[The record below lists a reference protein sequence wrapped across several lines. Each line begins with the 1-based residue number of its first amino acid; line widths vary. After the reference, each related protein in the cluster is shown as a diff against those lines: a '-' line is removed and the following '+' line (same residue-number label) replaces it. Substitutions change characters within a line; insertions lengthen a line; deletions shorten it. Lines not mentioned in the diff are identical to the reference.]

1 MTMMGLVSNF
11 FVHCV
16 DDVPGDDASIRVWF
30 TDLDQQKT
38 ETTQFSW
45 LSTSE
50 KVRAARLKSPL
61 ARQRYVTSRVFT
73 RRLLSDLTGILPE
86 NLEILADK
94 CGKPYLNLPVAAHHL
109 SSESLLRF
117 NISHSENAFC
127 IATALGSRVGVDI
140 EVVNP
145 NLDVLAISDASLQPE
160 DIDRVQRSSLDER
173 SLVFYRIWTRRE
185 AFAKMLGHGVS
196 SDHVHAAPAPSWSLR
211 SLEFT
216 LSEKQIEGSLAIA
229 VPNNQFDD
237 PFSRLP

>member
-61 ARQRYVTSRVFT
+61 ERQRYVASCVSMRH
-73 RRLLSDLTGILPE
+73 LLSGLTGILPE
-86 NLEILADK
+86 NLEILRDT
-94 CGKPYLNLPVAAHHL
+94 CGKPYLSLPAPGRHL
-109 SSESLLRF
+109 PLESLLSF
-117 NISHSENAFC
+117 NISHSENCLC
-127 IATALGSRVGVDI
+127 IATAVGYHIGVDI

-145 NLDVLAISDASLQPE
+145 NLDSIATSEVCLHHQ
-160 DIDRVQRSSLDER
+160 DIDRVRCSPVDER

-211 SLEFT
+211 SLQFT
-216 LSEKQIEGSLAIA
+216 LSEKQIAGSLAIA